1 METYTKE
8 DLTDQA
14 IAALKGKMAYMRIEA
29 LEVAVRIT
37 DARRRFGHVDVLVQ
51 PADGS
56 GEQWVEKHR
65 VKVAN

>member
-1 METYTKE
+1 MKTYTKE
-8 DLTDQA
+8 EQTDQA
-14 IAALKGKMAYMRIEA
+14 IASLKGKMGHMRIEA

-37 DARRRFGHVDVLVQ
+37 DARRRFGHVDVLVE